1 MRKIVNVII
10 VITVTMLTLFCN
22 EVSAQIPSGIS
33 YQAVIRNSSGELV
46 QSDIVGIR
54 ITIQKIFR
62 GVPTTVYAETHTPTT
77 NDNGLIS
84 IVIGNGRST
93 IGTFSEIEWYQPSS
107 SFSLKAEADP
117 EGGTNY
123 SLLGSSSIY
132 SVPFSFLA
140 QKADTVLHEGDPL
153 FWASPARYIASSDV
167 VRWNSF
173 SLGTAYSG
181 GRTITANSGP
191 VEINGT
197 DGLLSQGTYMSG
209 TALQSSG
216 AGTRLLWYPKKSAF
230 RVGTVANT
238 EWNDANIGAHSIS
251 MGMNTIA
258 SGERSVSFGRGSIAS
273 GTNST
278 AMGSNTEASGDYS
291 VAMGSV
297 TKSTADAST
306 SMGYLTEANGAA
318 STAMGNETTAS
329 GSAATALG
337 NQTTANGDASFA
349 SGASTTAS
357 GTASTA
363 MGVLASTNNFMG
375 SFVIGDAST
384 YGTTNAIV
392 SNSASNQM
400 TMRFAGGYQLYSNNL
415 TNIGVSL
422 SAGGNSWSSISDST
436 KKENFQAVNGDI
448 FLENL
453 SRLKLGSWNYKGQNP
468 TTFRHFGPMAQ
479 EIFHYF
485 GNDGIGTIGCDT
497 TLSTADMDGI
507 MMICLQALENRTTA
521 LMEQNRK
528 LSDEN
533 YLLIQRLEK
542 VEIIIEKI
550 AAVKEDNGRFDVAEN
565 K

>member
-1 MRKIVNVII
+1 MKKIVNVVIA
-10 VITVTMLTLFCN
+10 ITVSMLILLSS
-22 EVSAQIPSGIS
+22 EISAQIPSGIS

-46 QSDIVGIR
+46 QSEVVGIR
-54 ITIQKIFR
+54 ISIQKIFK

-84 IVIGNGRST
+84 IVIGNGRPT
-93 IGTFSEIEWYQPSS
+93 TGTFSAIEWYQTLS

-153 FWASPARYIASSDV
+153 FNASPARFILSSDV

-197 DGLLSQGTYMSG
+197 DGILSQGTYMSG

-230 RVGTVANT
+230 RVGTVAST
-238 EWNDANIGAHSIS
+238 EWNDVNIGPHSIS

-258 SGERSVSFGRGSIAS
+258 SGERSVSFGRGSVAS

-278 AMGSNTEASGDYS
+278 AMGSNTEATGDYS

-297 TKSTADAST
+297 TKATADAST
-306 SMGYLTEANGAA
+306 SMGYLTEANGDA

-337 NQTTANGDASFA
+337 NQTTASGDASFA

-357 GTASTA
+357 GTASSA

-400 TMRFAGGYQLYSNNL
+400 TMRFTGGYQLYSNNL
-415 TNIGVSL
+415 ANIGVSL

-436 KKENFQAVNGDI
+436 KKENFRAANGDF
-448 FLENL
+448 FLGNI
-453 SRLKLGSWNYKGQNP
+453 SKLKLGSWNYKGQNP
-468 TTFRHFGPMAQ
+468 KLFRHYGPMAQ

-507 MMICLQALENRTTA
+507 MMICIQALEQRTIT
-521 LMEQNRK
+521 LQDQNRK
-528 LSDEN
+528 LAEAN
-533 YLLIQRLEK
+533 NHLIQRLEK
-542 VEIIIEKI
+542 VEGMLEKL
-550 AAVKEDNGRFDVAEN
+550 AAVKEMNSHSDLAE